1 MKHKQILL
9 DSCLARLYGFRMLNV
24 HRLTVLHAVVN
35 EGSVTRAASV
45 LSYTPSAISQHIAA
59 LERETGVRLL
69 ERFGRS
75 VRPTPAGAMLARHA
89 GEILDRVADA
99 EAELAAMSDGRTGRL
114 RLASFASASTGLV
127 PPAVARFR
135 ADHPEVDMQLML
147 AELPDALAAL
157 KADRADIAVVILDL
171 AASDA
176 EPQPIPAESWLEWH
190 PLLVDPYFVALPAGH
205 PLTERDQVDL
215 VDLADERLVSGD
227 RNRTCPCGEAFAEIC
242 SAAGFRPRFA
252 IEVDD
257 YPTVQSLVAAGIG
270 AAAVPLLGLAPAVQD
285 GVSVRPLVNPGLAR
299 RIYAVSRRGR
309 LADPL
314 VIGMLASLQAA
325 SAALG
330 SSDVVRAV
338 APAAYE
344 AAA

>member
-1 MKHKQILL
+1 V
-9 DSCLARLYGFRMLNV
+9 LNV
-24 HRLTVLHAVVN
+24 HRLTVLHAVVT
-35 EGSVTRAASV
+35 EGSVTRAAAE
-45 LSYTPSAISQHIAA
+45 LSYTPSAVSQHISA

-75 VRPTPAGAMLARHA
+75 VRPTPAGAMLARYA
-89 GEILDRVADA
+89 GEILDRVAEA
-99 EAELAAMSDGRTGRL
+99 EAELTAMSDGRTGRL
-114 RLASFASASTGLV
+114 RLAGFASASTGLV

-147 AELPDALAAL
+147 AELPEALAAL

-171 AASDA
+171 ATSDG
-176 EPQPIPAESWLEWH
+176 EPEPIPAESWLDWH
-190 PLLVDPYFVALPAGH
+190 PLLVDPYFVALPSGH
-205 PLTERDQVDL
+205 PLTERDEVAL
-215 VDLADERLVSGD
+215 GALAGERLVSGD
-227 RNRTCPCGEAFAEIC
+227 RNRTCPCGEAFVEIC
-242 SAAGFRPRFA
+242 LAAGFRPQFA

-270 AAAVPLLGLAPAVQD
+270 AAAMPRLGLAPAVQD
-285 GVSVRPLVNPGLAR
+285 GVSVRRLVNPRLAR

-314 VIGMLASLQAA
+314 VISMLASLQAA
-325 SAALG
+325 ADALG
-330 SSDVVRAV
+330 SPDGV
-338 APAAYE
+338 PALSPTIAAGDYE

>member
-1 MKHKQILL
+1 
-9 DSCLARLYGFRMLNV
+9 MLNV
-24 HRLTVLHAVVN
+24 HRLTVLHAVVT
-35 EGSVTRAASV
+35 EGSVTRAASE
-45 LSYTPSAISQHIAA
+45 LSYTPSAVSQHISA

-75 VRPTPAGAMLARHA
+75 VRPTPAGAMLARYA

-99 EAELAAMSDGRTGRL
+99 EAELTAMSDGRTGRL

-147 AELPDALAAL
+147 AELPEALGAL
-157 KADRADIAVVILDL
+157 KTDRADIAVVILDL

-176 EPQPIPAESWLEWH
+176 EPQPIPPQSWLEWH

-215 VDLADERLVSGD
+215 AALADERLVSGD
-227 RNRTCPCGEAFAEIC
+227 RNRTCPCGEAFDEIC
-242 SAAGFRPRFA
+242 RGVGFRPRFA

-285 GVSVRPLVNPGLAR
+285 GVTIRRLVNPRLAR

-314 VIGMLASLQAA
+314 VISMLASLRAA
-325 SAALG
+325 AEALG
-330 SSDVVRAV
+330 SPDGVPASTAAVPASTAAV
-338 APAAYE
+338 AAEGYG